1 MHRKEAEKAVLGKL
15 KKLILWFIDTFK
27 VAISIG
33 IVIIVLV
40 LVGCAN
46 LESLVHKQ
54 ENVSRETSLIRIGEE
69 KEWPTEKER
78 VVVSV
83 SMVLCVKAGESKI
96 TMGVVEV

>member
-1 MHRKEAEKAVLGKL
+1 MVKKVKAFIK
-15 KKLILWFIDTFK
+15 WFIETFK

-40 LVGCAN
+40 LNGCAN

-54 ENVSRETSLIRIGEE
+54 ENVSRETSLIRIGE

-83 SMVLCVKAGESKI
+83 SLALTVRARESTI
-96 TMGVVEV
+96 IMEVVAV

>member
-1 MHRKEAEKAVLGKL
+1 MLRKEEEEEVLGKL
-15 KKLILWFIDTFK
+15 KKLIIWLIETFK

-54 ENVSRETSLIRIGEE
+54 ENVSRETSLIRIGE
-69 KEWPTEKER
+69 KQWPTEKER

-83 SMVLCVKAGESKI
+83 SMVLCVKAGDSKI
-96 TMGVVEV
+96 TMEVVGV

>member
-1 MHRKEAEKAVLGKL
+1 MNRKEEEEEVLGKL
-15 KKLILWFIDTFK
+15 KKLIIWFIETFK

-40 LVGCAN
+40 LIGCAN
-46 LESLVHKQ
+46 LESIVHKQ
-54 ENVSRETSLIRIGEE
+54 ENVSRETALIKIGE

-83 SMVLCVKAGESKI
+83 SIGLCVKAGDSKI
-96 TMGVVEV
+96 TMAAVGV